1 VGERKVLEGPGEAPE
16 LSRISNKRTRSGG
29 DLGIR
34 VHGRR
39 DRLAVHHSSALKNIK
54 SELAL
59 SEEESID
66 LMMYEDPQKMVKRGE
81 VLHGEF
87 PLESRYG
94 VLQERCP
101 RCGEHNIINIK
112 QQVYRVGAAAEDE
125 QGGVKLDLN
134 KF

>member
-66 LMMYEDPQKMVKRGE
+66 LMMYEDPQKMVKGGE
-81 VLHGEF
+81 ILHDEF

-94 VLQERCP
+94 VL
-101 RCGEHNIINIK
+101 
-112 QQVYRVGAAAEDE
+112 
-125 QGGVKLDLN
+125 
-134 KF
+134 